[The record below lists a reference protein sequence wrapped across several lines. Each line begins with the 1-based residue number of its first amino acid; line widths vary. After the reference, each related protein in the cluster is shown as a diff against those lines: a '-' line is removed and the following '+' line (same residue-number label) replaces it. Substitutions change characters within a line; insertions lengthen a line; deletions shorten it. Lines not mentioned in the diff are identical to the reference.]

1 MLKLPNVATPFTA
14 STEPPPD
21 SVPPPEFALSASVI
35 APVKVVTRFSEASSA
50 LTLTAGVIVAPTC
63 VLVGGTLNA
72 RCVAGGGVPA
82 ATTRSTGTRAGLP
95 TACSA
100 DTTITPWYSP
110 ASSPAGS
117 SCTCTCAGVLPDRGV
132 TSSQVPPESLTFQD
146 SVPLPVLESIRLSD
160 CGAELPLATLTR
172 TCPGATVRA
181 AAEGGLLISL
191 SSLQVV
197 RSTGSAHAAAPI
209 AHRLVTGRLRD
220 LWIPRGI
227 RTKFEWTGGRVCKV
241 RTD

>member
-1 MLKLPNVATPFTA
+1 MLKLANVATPLTA
-14 STEPPPD
+14 LTGPPPA
-21 SVPPPEFALSASVI
+21 SVPPPGFALRASVI
-35 APVKVVTRFSEASSA
+35 GPVKLVTLLSEASSA

-117 SCTCTCAGVLPDRGV
+117 SCTRTCAGVLPDLGV
-132 TSSQVPPESLTFQD
+132 TSSHVPPESLTLHD
-146 SVPLPVLESIRLSD
+146 SVPLPVLESIRLSS

-172 TCPGATVRA
+172 TRPGATVSA
-181 AAEGGLLISL
+181 AVEGGLLISL
-191 SSLQVV
+191 SSLQAV
-197 RSTGSAHAAAPI
+197 RRTASTDAATPI

-220 LWIPRGI
+220 LWTPRG
-227 RTKFEWTGGRVCKV
+227 GSP
-241 RTD
+241 

>member
-1 MLKLPNVATPFTA
+1 MLKPANVAAPFTA
-14 STEPPPD
+14 FTEPPPD
-21 SVPPPEFALSASVI
+21 SVPPPGFALRPI
-35 APVKVVTRFSEASSA
+35 LTPTLKLLTLFSDASSA
-50 LTLTAGVIVAPTC
+50 LTFTGGVIVAPTC
-63 VLVGGTLNA
+63 VLPGGMLNP

-95 TACSA
+95 TACAA

-117 SCTCTCAGVLPDRGV
+117 SCTCTCAGVLPDLGV
-132 TSSQVPPESLTFQD
+132 TSSHVPPESLTFQD
-146 SVPLPVLESIRLSD
+146 SVPLPVLESIRLSS

-172 TCPGATVRA
+172 TRPGATVRA

-197 RSTGSAHAAAPI
+197 RRTATTDAAAPI

-227 RTKFEWTGGRVCKV
+227 RTSLSGPLGGSAKRIP
-241 RTD
+241 